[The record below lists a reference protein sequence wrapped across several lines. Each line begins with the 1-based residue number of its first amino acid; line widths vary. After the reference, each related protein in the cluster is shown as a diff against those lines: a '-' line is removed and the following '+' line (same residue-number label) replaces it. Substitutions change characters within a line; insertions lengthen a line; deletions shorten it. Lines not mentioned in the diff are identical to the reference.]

1 MGDRTYFVY
10 IMSSPSRTLYVGVTN
25 NLERR
30 VFEHK
35 EHKAGSFTARYKVTR
50 LAYYEEFGEVTEAIA
65 REKQI
70 KIMLRSRKIELI
82 ETMNPEWKD
91 LSEDW

>member
-1 MGDRTYFVY
+1 MRDRAYYVY
-10 IMSSPSRTLYVGVTN
+10 IMSSPSRTLYAGVTN

-35 EHKAGSFTARYKVTR
+35 EIKAGSFTGRYHVTR
-50 LAYYEEFGEVTEAIA
+50 LVYYEEFGDINEAIA

-70 KIMLRSRKIELI
+70 KIMLRVRKIELI
-82 ETMNPEWKD
+82 ESMNPEWRD
-91 LSEDW
+91 LSEE